1 MSLLSEQKLTPFQE
15 NELQWLRKQVD
26 RFQEDKY
33 RTGEAAETNALNV
46 DRNLFIARE
55 ELRTF
60 VSSLREAGKKI

>member
-33 RTGEAAETNALNV
+33 RTGENNNNV
-46 DRNLFIARE
+46 DQNLFVARE

-60 VSSLREAGKKI
+60 VSNLRQAGKKI

>member
-26 RFQEDKY
+26 RFQEDKF
-33 RTGEAAETNALNV
+33 RTGAAAETSVLNV

-55 ELRTF
+55 ELKTF
-60 VSSLREAGKKI
+60 VSNLRKAGKKI

>member
-1 MSLLSEQKLTPFQE
+1 MNLLSEQKLTPFQE

-33 RTGEAAETNALNV
+33 RTDEKNNNNV
-46 DRNLFIARE
+46 DRNLFVARE

-60 VSSLREAGKKI
+60 VSNLRQAGKKI

>member
-33 RTGEAAETNALNV
+33 RTDEKNNNNV
-46 DRNLFIARE
+46 DRNLFVARE

-60 VSSLREAGKKI
+60 VSNLRQAGKKI

>member
-26 RFQEDKY
+26 RFQDDKY
-33 RTGEAAETNALNV
+33 RTDEKNNNNV
-46 DRNLFIARE
+46 DRNLFVAQE

-60 VSSLREAGKKI
+60 VSNLRQAGKKI

>member
-26 RFQEDKY
+26 RFQDDKY

>member
-33 RTGEAAETNALNV
+33 RTDEKNNNNV
-46 DRNLFIARE
+46 DRDLFVARE

-60 VSSLREAGKKI
+60 VSNLRQAGKKI

>member
-33 RTGEAAETNALNV
+33 RTSENNNNV
-46 DRNLFIARE
+46 DRDLFVARE

-60 VSSLREAGKKI
+60 VSNLRQAGKKI

>member
-1 MSLLSEQKLTPFQE
+1 MNLLSEQNLTPFQE

-33 RTGEAAETNALNV
+33 RTGENNNNV
-46 DRNLFIARE
+46 DRNLFVARE

-60 VSSLREAGKKI
+60 VSNLRQAGKKI

>member
-33 RTGEAAETNALNV
+33 RTGENNNNV
-46 DRNLFIARE
+46 DRNLFVARE

-60 VSSLREAGKKI
+60 VSNLRQAGKKI

>member
-33 RTGEAAETNALNV
+33 RTGEVAETNALNV

>member
-60 VSSLREAGKKI
+60 VSNLRQAGKKI

>member
-33 RTGEAAETNALNV
+33 RTGEVAETNALNV

-60 VSSLREAGKKI
+60 VSNLRQAGKKI

>member
-26 RFQEDKY
+26 RFQDDKY
-33 RTGEAAETNALNV
+33 RTGEKNNNNV
-46 DRNLFIARE
+46 DRNLFVAQE

-60 VSSLREAGKKI
+60 VSNLRQAGKKI

>member
-33 RTGEAAETNALNV
+33 RTDENNNNV
-46 DRNLFIARE
+46 DRNLFVARE

-60 VSSLREAGKKI
+60 VSNLRQAGKKI

>member
-33 RTGEAAETNALNV
+33 RTDEKNNNNV
-46 DRNLFIARE
+46 DRNLFVAQE

-60 VSSLREAGKKI
+60 VSNLRQAGKKI